1 MAKKY
6 QHHKFPPCLGFP
18 SMGERTRRILHTFSD
33 ITYFSL
39 LYIEIGVFY
48 LILYV
53 AGSCKQYGE
62 KKKTGKFLVDFPA
75 FLDKLT

>member
-1 MAKKY
+1 MLLEFFCNKQSNKRGWNPAR
-6 QHHKFPPCLGFP
+6 GFQP
-18 SMGERTRRILHTFSD
+18 
-33 ITYFSL
+33 YFFCPVKL
-39 LYIEIGVFY
+39 LPDSNN

-53 AGSCKQYGE
+53 AGPCKQYGE